1 MKMRKKNDTAVY
13 STGTKVI
20 RFLVV
25 LLMSYVA
32 DAQKRY
38 LAYAPTIQEFKREI
52 AKAAVAGA
60 FFGVIVEVAVYAGV
74 QVSGKKER
82 NFEG

>member
-1 MKMRKKNDTAVY
+1 MPR
-13 STGTKVI
+13 
-20 RFLVV
+20 
-25 LLMSYVA
+25 
-32 DAQKRY
+32 RY
-38 LAYAPTIQEFKREI
+38 RSLSGRL

>member
-1 MKMRKKNDTAVY
+1 MSRMWQMPKK
-13 STGTKVI
+13 GT
-20 RFLVV
+20 RL
-25 LLMSYVA
+25 
-32 DAQKRY
+32 
-38 LAYAPTIQEFKREI
+38 APTIPEFKHGRLPRQLW
-52 AKAAVAGA
+52 AGA